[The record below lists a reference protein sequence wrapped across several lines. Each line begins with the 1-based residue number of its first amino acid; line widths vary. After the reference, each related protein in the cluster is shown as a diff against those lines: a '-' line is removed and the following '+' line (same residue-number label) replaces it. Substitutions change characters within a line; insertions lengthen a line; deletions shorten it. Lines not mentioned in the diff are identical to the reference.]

1 MRLHCKDSQYTCMC
15 IMLHAYHSM
24 QKVCAK
30 NEQLEREQMDTHTER
45 HTNQVV

>member
-15 IMLHAYHSM
+15 MPIV
-24 QKVCAK
+24 VCRRYVK